1 MTDKESKTP
10 TLDDTL
16 AGVRISEIVAQGKTA
31 AFSEDAGFN
40 FFLQRDIVT
49 NPTQLLN
56 LYKANEFDPT
66 EMIAMLDDQAFD
78 TVILRAQFYPDEVK
92 QKIYEKYKQIELIE
106 MNGFV
111 YCIYQPVDF
120 ENIQ

>member
-1 MTDKESKTP
+1 
-10 TLDDTL
+10 
-16 AGVRISEIVAQGKTA
+16 
-31 AFSEDAGFN
+31 
-40 FFLQRDIVT
+40 
-49 NPTQLLN
+49 
-56 LYKANEFDPT
+56 
-66 EMIAMLDDQAFD
+66 MIAMLDDQAFD

-120 ENIQ
+120 ENLQ